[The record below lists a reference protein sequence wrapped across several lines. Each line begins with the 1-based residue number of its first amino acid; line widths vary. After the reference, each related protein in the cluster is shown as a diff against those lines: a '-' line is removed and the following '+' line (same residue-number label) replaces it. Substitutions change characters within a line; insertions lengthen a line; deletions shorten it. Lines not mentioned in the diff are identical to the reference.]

1 LAFLKTLA
9 AKLLYNVLVKQLP
22 MTTIYLALKLSAL
35 IITFLLPLRR
45 TRLRGDKN
53 NTELSDWVVTDKG
66 ELVNL
71 AEDETRNHPIKIKH

>member
-1 LAFLKTLA
+1 
-9 AKLLYNVLVKQLP
+9 

-35 IITFLLPLRR
+35 MITLLLPLRK
-45 TRLRGDKN
+45 TRLNGNRN

-71 AEDETRNHPIKIKH
+71 TEAQMRNHPIKIKH